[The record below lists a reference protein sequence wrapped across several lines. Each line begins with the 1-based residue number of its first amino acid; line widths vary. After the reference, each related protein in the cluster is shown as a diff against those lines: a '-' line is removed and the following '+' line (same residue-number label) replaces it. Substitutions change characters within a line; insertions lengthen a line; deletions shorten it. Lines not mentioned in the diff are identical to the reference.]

1 MPIMFVLD
9 QGVPRDAAG
18 MLRDLGH
25 QCIHVGEVDMSTA
38 TDEEILRFAFAKSA
52 VVVTLDADFHAIL
65 AVSAAEGPSVIR
77 IRIQGL
83 RAPEIAACVRSVSE
97 RFASDLHA
105 GSLVTV
111 KRRKTTCHALPIGRS
126 R

>member
-1 MPIMFVLD
+1 
-9 QGVPRDAAG
+9 
-18 MLRDLGH
+18 
-25 QCIHVGEVDMSTA
+25 MSTT
-38 TDEEILRFAFAKSA
+38 TDEEIPGFAFAKSA

-65 AVSAAEGPSVIR
+65 AVSGAVGPTVIR

-83 RAPEIAACVRSVSE
+83 RSAEIAACVRFVSA
-97 RFASDLHA
+97 RFARELQA